1 MMLII
6 TCSVSEN
13 RRMFCLCLVIGSKPL
28 ILELG
33 GLIKNPHAHLST
45 SIYLT
50 VNPTDSLFIYIST
63 SHRRIVIFFASMRNT
78 TFSFFWTLFGTCIH
92 IIFGAAEVMWRIRWT
107 ASELKVCWKL
117 IQSIPGLNDFTVIWC
132 ELLCRMSTTVFLP
145 FLSCCHIF

>member
-78 TFSFFWTLFGTCIH
+78 TFPFVEPYSVHVSTSSLEQQKSCEELDGPLPSLRCVESSFSQFQ
-92 IIFGAAEVMWRIRWT
+92 V
-107 ASELKVCWKL
+107 
-117 IQSIPGLNDFTVIWC
+117 
-132 ELLCRMSTTVFLP
+132 
-145 FLSCCHIF
+145 